1 MAAATATIPTLPTM
15 TAQPHPDRVR
25 LLPWKV
31 PQRVFDGLALL
42 VITGGAIVRVAEAED
57 RRWVEVVA
65 AITAITLVAVRRR
78 YPAAVLGIAVVASA
92 TVIAVMS
99 RPSILMLAAI
109 VSLYTV
115 AAERPTKD
123 ALLGGAFAM
132 FVFFALVLIVIDPGR
147 FEGDAL
153 AAIAWPGFATA
164 AGSAVRGA
172 RENLAAANER
182 AVRAEAARESEAQ
195 RRVVEERLRIARDV
209 HDVVAHHLAVVN
221 VQAGVASHLLDDD
234 PATARTAI
242 DAARSSAS
250 TAVSQLGDLL
260 GVLRDPSDPDGP
272 LAPTPDADSI
282 DDLVRSFA
290 ASGLT
295 VEHRVTGSPRP
306 LGPTA
311 DLAVYRLIQEAL
323 TNAHK
328 HGDGSA
334 TLEVTAE
341 DRATTVRV
349 TNTIGAGHD
358 VGRSGHGLIGMRER
372 IEAVGGVLDI
382 DDGPGRFVVTATIP
396 NEEST

>member
-1 MAAATATIPTLPTM
+1 M

-25 LLPWKV
+25 LLPWAV
-31 PQRVFDGLALL
+31 PQRVVDALVLAA
-42 VITGGAIVRVAEAED
+42 IAFGAVVRTLQATD
-57 RRWVEVVA
+57 RRWVEVAAGVVA
-65 AITAITLVAVRRR
+65 VALVALRRR
-78 YPAAVLGIAVVASA
+78 YPAVVLAVAVVASA

-115 AAERPTKD
+115 AAERPTRD
-123 ALLGGAFAM
+123 ALLGG
-132 FVFFALVLIVIDPGR
+132 VFSMVVFTAVVLIVIEPGR
-147 FEGDAL
+147 FEGGAL
-153 AAIAWPGFATA
+153 AAIAWPGFAAA

-182 AVRAEAARESEAQ
+182 AERAEAARESEAQ
-195 RRVVEERLRIARDV
+195 RRVAEERLRIARDV
-209 HDVVAHHLAVVN
+209 HDLVAHHLAVVN

-234 PATARTAI
+234 PSTARTAI
-242 DAARSSAS
+242 DTARSSAS

-260 GVLRDPSDPDGP
+260 GVLRDPTDPDGP
-272 LAPTPDADSI
+272 LAPTPDAHAI

-290 ASGLT
+290 ASGLE
-295 VEHRVTGSPRP
+295 VEHRVSGSPRP
-306 LGPTA
+306 LAPTA
-311 DLAVYRLIQEAL
+311 QVAVYRLIQEAL

-334 TLEVTAE
+334 TLEVVSE
-341 DRATTVRV
+341 DRVTTVRV
-349 TNTIGAGHD
+349 RNRIGAGHD

-372 IEAVGGVLDI
+372 IEAAGGVLDI
-382 DDGPGRFVVTATIP
+382 EDGPDRFVVTATIP